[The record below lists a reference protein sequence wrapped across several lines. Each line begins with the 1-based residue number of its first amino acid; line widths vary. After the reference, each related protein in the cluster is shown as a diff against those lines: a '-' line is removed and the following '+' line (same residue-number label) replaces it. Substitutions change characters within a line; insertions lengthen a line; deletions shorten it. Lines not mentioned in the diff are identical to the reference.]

1 MACKKSELVTAI
13 NTYVNARLTND
24 NNLINYAGNVLQQRI
39 DSVEFEPEEEATEE
53 SAE

>member
-1 MACKKSELVTAI
+1 MACKKTELVTAI
-13 NTYVNARLTND
+13 NTYVSARLTND

-39 DSVEFEPEEEATEE
+39 DSVEFEPEEATEE